1 VGAVMLLDP
10 KLMQWI
16 ASVLL
21 VLSGVQSLVVAA
33 RASMSGSLRS
43 LSFLIALAAAGFGV
57 YMMIILLGAK
67 I

>member
-1 VGAVMLLDP
+1 MMLDP

-43 LSFLIALAAAGFGV
+43 LSFLIALAAAAFGV
-57 YMMIILLGAK
+57 YMIVVLLGAK
-67 I
+67 V

>member
-1 VGAVMLLDP
+1 MMLDP

-33 RASMSGSLRS
+33 RASMSGNLRGW
-43 LSFLIALAAAGFGV
+43 SFLIALAAAAFGV
-57 YMMIILLGAK
+57 YMIVILLGAK

>member
-1 VGAVMLLDP
+1 MILDP

-16 ASVLL
+16 AGVLL

-33 RASMSGSLRS
+33 RASMSGGLRG

-57 YMMIILLGAK
+57 LMIVTLLGAK